1 MTETIKLTITVN
13 SVIDNLD
20 DAGLPDGDPEINIF
34 TTDGTL
40 TVGDRGMRLSFE
52 EENEGQKTTSAL
64 YLLGEKLLLQKRGA
78 IESDMTFREGEEST
92 SIYKVGPYSFDMLI
106 RTKRIRSSLSEG
118 GGEVQLIYSM
128 NIGGQEKNVRMKISA
143 KRK

>member
-1 MTETIKLTITVN
+1 MPQEIKLTLTVN

-64 YLLGEKLLLQKRGA
+64 YLLKEKLLLQKRGA

-106 RTKRIRSSLSEG
+106 RTKRIRSSLSES

>member
-78 IESDMTFREGEEST
+78 IESDMTFREGEDFT

-106 RTKRIRSSLSEG
+106 RTKRIRSSLSES

>member
-78 IESDMTFREGEEST
+78 IESDMTFREGEEFT

-106 RTKRIRSSLSEG
+106 RTKRIRSSLSES